1 MATQTFVSADAHGM
15 LLSISLIFATLG
27 FLSDSQRW
35 AAVLPGA
42 LVTILGP
49 FALATVGVLPHDAP
63 FYRAVFAYLLPISL
77 PLLLFE
83 ADLARIRREIGRTG
97 LAFLVVV
104 FSTCASLGLLLPVFG
119 FGASATTVASA
130 QAAGLIGGSVNV
142 LATLD
147 ILGVPPESTVRVA
160 TLAAFLV
167 GATTF
172 MFVLFALANVGI
184 LERWLARAAPV
195 ACATQGRTNGGAVG
209 SAPLTMLRL
218 AVLVGIAAAVVIAA
232 DGIVFATERG
242 LSLAGFAVEGLRRYR
257 LLVIT
262 ALALALASAGRRA
275 RTALAGA
282 FPVGT
287 YLMYVYLS
295 VIGPFA
301 NLGLVLDKAPLQLV
315 YVLCACVVQAALAL
329 SIARLLGL
337 RFSELL
343 VAMMACVTSQGA
355 AVSVAVA
362 RGWRDLVTPAVLAGL
377 LGYASASFIAALFA
391 RVLSMF

>member
-1 MATQTFVSADAHGM
+1 MAAEPFVSAHAHGT

-35 AAVLPGA
+35 AAVVPGA
-42 LVTILGP
+42 LVTIVGP
-49 FALATVGVLPHDAP
+49 FALATAGVLPHDAP
-63 FYRAVFAYLLPISL
+63 FYRAVFAYLLPLSL

-83 ADLARIRREIGRTG
+83 ADLARIGREIGRTG

-104 FSTCASLGLLLPVFG
+104 VSTCASLGLLLPLFG
-119 FGASATTVASA
+119 FGASATTVAAA
-130 QAAGLIGGSVNV
+130 QASGLIGGSVNV

-147 ILGVPPESTVRVA
+147 VLGVPPESTVRVA

-172 MFVLFALANVGI
+172 MFVLFAFANLRM
-184 LERWLARAAPV
+184 LERWLARGAPNPRGEQRHGEAA
-195 ACATQGRTNGGAVG
+195 AVG
-209 SAPLTMLRL
+209 SAPLTVLRL
-218 AVLVGIAAAVVIAA
+218 SSLVGCAAAVVIAA
-232 DGIVFATERG
+232 DALVFVVERG
-242 LSLAGFAVEGLRRYR
+242 LHLAGIFPEGLDRYR

-262 ALALALASAGRRA
+262 ALALTLASTGGRA

-301 NLGLVLDKAPLQLV
+301 NLGLVLDKAPLQLA
-315 YVLCACVVQAALAL
+315 YVLCACVLQAVLAL
-329 SIARLLGL
+329 GLARLLGL

-362 RGWRDLVTPAVLAGL
+362 RGWRELVTPAVLAGL

-391 RVLSMF
+391 SLLSLL